1 MKLLLPALLALLA
14 TPAGAQDP
22 PPPSSSPEAT
32 LAEQLAAAPDEA
44 TREALLAGVAA
55 SPALVL
61 ALVDAGQARLTTG
74 TPDPAQPLYAAAER
88 LARQADDPAGL
99 AAALHGQGE
108 CHRMRGEHPE
118 ARAFFEQALPVAR
131 AAGNAYVEGRT
142 LSGLGLVAEW
152 EGDLEGAL
160 DLLQQSRTRF
170 EAAGSPRGQA
180 LATNNIASVYATRG
194 EPEQS
199 LPLFEEVLRLA
210 RQAGDKLLEG
220 RALNNLGYT
229 LVRLGRY
236 AEAYTSLAAAL
247 EHAEREQHRLTQLL
261 ALHNLANLHV
271 RQGDPERG
279 LVYARQG
286 LAVAEGAGLKQAEA
300 NGWAD
305 VGEALGTA
313 DDHAGA
319 LGAYQRSL
327 TAFAELEDVRGQ
339 AAAVNGV
346 AAARS
351 NLGDCA
357 GALADFQR
365 GAELARQA
373 GAPEEEGYA
382 LAEHADCLLRLGR
395 AEPALAG
402 ARQALDLAR
411 GSDRMSYQRALVLA
425 GRAQRALGQREAAL
439 ASFAEAA
446 AIVEELRAAVA
457 GGEATRERFLS
468 ASTDPYL
475 ALAELHL
482 AEGLTA
488 EALAQVERAKGRV
501 LLDVLAAGRVQVRK
515 LLTTAERADEQ
526 RLERELAD
534 LGRDLRRERQR
545 QKPDAARQAELEQ
558 RLGAARRAREDLLT
572 RLYAGHPSLRTLRGE
587 VAPLSP
593 SDLAELA
600 PDAGTALLEYSLGP
614 DGLSLFVVAREGG
627 EPRLTLHRLG
637 DGAAVTRDVRELRRR
652 LAARDLEAATLSRR
666 LYDQLLRPAASR
678 LAGRQQLVVIPDGA
692 LWELPFQALSPRPGR
707 YLVEDHGLSYA
718 PSLTVLREMRRRR
731 QGVPATGP
739 RTLLAFGNPSLGE
752 ARRREGLALMGG
764 ETLAPLPE
772 AEQQVKGLAR
782 IYGGRATRVYVGAE
796 ASEGRA
802 KAEAPRAQ
810 VLHFATHGLL
820 DGADPLYS
828 QLVLAAPGPGESED
842 GLLEAREIME
852 LDLSA
857 ELAVLSAC
865 ETGRGRVSAG
875 EGLIGLSWA
884 FFVAGV
890 PSTVVSQW
898 KVEAGSTAALM
909 LAFHR
914 HLRAGQSQPEALRR
928 AMREV
933 MREPQWRQPFFWA
946 GFAVMG
952 AGH

>member
-1 MKLLLPALLALLA
+1 MRLLLPALCTLLA
-14 TPAGAQDP
+14 AAAAAGETP
-22 PPPSSSPEAT
+22 PPAPEAA

-44 TREALLAGVAA
+44 AREALLAGVAA
-55 SPALVL
+55 SPALVQ
-61 ALVDAGQARLTTG
+61 ALVDAGQARLTAG

-88 LARQADDPAGL
+88 LAGQAGDQAGL

-108 CHRMRGEHPE
+108 CHRLRGEHPE
-118 ARAFFEQALPVAR
+118 ARAFFERALPAAR
-131 AAGNAYVEGRT
+131 AAGNAYVEGRA

-160 DLLQQSRTRF
+160 ELLQQSRARF

-180 LATNNIASVYATRG
+180 LAMNNIASVYATRG

-199 LPLFEEVLRLA
+199 LPLFEEVLALA

-220 RALNNLGYT
+220 RALNNIGYT
-229 LVRLGRY
+229 LLRLGRY
-236 AEAYTSLAAAL
+236 AEAYTSLSAAL

-286 LAVAEGAGLKQAEA
+286 LALAQGAGLKQAEA
-300 NGWAD
+300 NAWAD

-313 DDHAGA
+313 DDHAAA
-319 LGAYQRSL
+319 LEAYQRSL
-327 TAFAELEDVRGQ
+327 AAFAELEDVRGQ
-339 AAAVNGV
+339 AAALGGV
-346 AAARS
+346 ATARS

-357 GALADFQR
+357 GALGDYAR
-365 GAELARQA
+365 AAELARQA
-373 GAPEEEGYA
+373 GAAEDEAYA
-382 LAEHADCLLRLGR
+382 VSEQADCELRLGR

-411 GSDRMSYQRALVLA
+411 GSDRMSYQRALVLL

-446 AIVEELRAAVA
+446 AIVDELRAAVA

-482 AEGLTA
+482 AEGRTA

-515 LLTTAERADEQ
+515 LLTAAERAEEQ
-526 RLERELAD
+526 RLEQELAE
-534 LGRDLRRERQR
+534 LGRELRRERQR
-545 QKPDAARQAELEQ
+545 RRPEAARAAEMEG
-558 RLGAARRAREDLLT
+558 RLTSARRAREDLLT
-572 RLYAGHPSLRTLRGE
+572 RLYSAHPGLRTLRGE
-587 VAPLSP
+587 VAPLST

-637 DGAAVTRDVRELRRR
+637 DGAAVARDVRELRRR
-652 LAARDLEAATLSRR
+652 LAARDLEAAALSRR
-666 LYDQLLRPAASR
+666 LYDQLLRPAAAR
-678 LAGRQQLVVIPDGA
+678 LAGRPHLVVIPDGA
-692 LWELPFQALSPRPGR
+692 LWELPFQALSPRTGR
-707 YLVEDHGLSYA
+707 YLVEDHSLSYA

-731 QGVPATGP
+731 EGAPAAGP

-752 ARRREGLALMGG
+752 TRRRQGLALMGG

-772 AEQQVKGLAR
+772 AEQQVRGLAR
-782 IYGGRATRVYVGAE
+782 LYGGRGARVYVGAE
-796 ASEGRA
+796 ASEARA

-820 DGADPLYS
+820 DGSDPL
-828 QLVLAAPGPGESED
+828 
-842 GLLEAREIME
+842 
-852 LDLSA
+852 
-857 ELAVLSAC
+857 
-865 ETGRGRVSAG
+865 
-875 EGLIGLSWA
+875 
-884 FFVAGV
+884 
-890 PSTVVSQW
+890 
-898 KVEAGSTAALM
+898 
-909 LAFHR
+909 
-914 HLRAGQSQPEALRR
+914 
-928 AMREV
+928 
-933 MREPQWRQPFFWA
+933 
-946 GFAVMG
+946 
-952 AGH
+952 